1 MKHIQVIDDADN
13 CTYSVFGASDE
24 DFTVIFPDGTDV
36 EFSDDFFER
45 VGDERGIE
53 ISNRL
58 WKQPVDKK
66 IVSGIHGT
74 LFYQLPEKK
83 RFYPTKKEAEMVPF
97 GTNRT

>member
-1 MKHIQVIDDADN
+1 MKNIQVIDGAEN
-13 CTYSVFGASDE
+13 CTYSIFRASDE
-24 DFTVIFPDGTDV
+24 DFSTIFPDENDV
-36 EFSDDFFER
+36 EFADDFVER

-74 LFYQLPEKK
+74 LFYELPEKK
-83 RFYPTKKEAEMVPF
+83 RFYPTKKEAEMVPL
-97 GTNRT
+97 GVDGL